1 MTHEVVS
8 VLKNALGR
16 WVCWKDTSAHPALL
30 SASDFHDLAVAAQ
43 AGRSEMPSPDGEREW
58 GDLRALTKSWLV
70 QKDLGVAPEPLQAS
84 DFEQLAA
91 LISTSLSENSPVQ
104 SATGDGQPAVSGV
117 QDREDDAAPL
127 HVALWTREAPELSFA
142 REHLERCL

>member
-1 MTHEVVS
+1 MTHEIVS

-30 SASDFHDLAVAAQ
+30 AVSDFHDLAVAAQ
-43 AGRSEMPSPDGEREW
+43 AGRSETALPDGEREW

-70 QKDLGVAPEPLQAS
+70 QKDLGVAPEPLQTS

-91 LISTSLSENSPVQ
+91 LISPSLSENSPVQ
-104 SATGDGQPAVSGV
+104 PAMDESEIDVSGV
-117 QDREDDAAPL
+117 HGREGDAAPP